1 MNKLLSPGL
10 IIIALA
16 SGWMWLRA
24 HDAAVEARA
33 LAEARADSIQ
43 VAQAERD
50 SLAVIF
56 DAERAVLLD
65 SIQTL
70 TTQAVSLRGDL
81 LRARRTSNTS
91 GQRLDSL
98 LAGSRMRDSTR
109 AVIQEA
115 IADLEHEVQVCSDLL
130 DNCEQRVDLLLVQ
143 STRDSVELNTARAST
158 QELAERVQQLLR
170 QGNRHPWLTVGTTV
184 GVGTTYSG
192 GKLYA
197 GPSLTFGVSFK
208 LFTIGGS

>member
-10 IIIALA
+10 ILIALA
-16 SGWMWLRA
+16 CGWMWLRA

-43 VAQAERD
+43 VAQAQRD

-56 DAERAVLLD
+56 DAERAQLLD

-81 LRARRTSNTS
+81 MRARRASSVS

-98 LAGSRMRDSTR
+98 LSGSRMRDSTR
-109 AVIQEA
+109 AIIQA
-115 IADLEHEVQVCSDLL
+115 AVADLEHEVQVCSDLL

-143 STRDSVELNTARAST
+143 SQRDSIQLTEARAST
-158 QELAERVQQLLR
+158 RELAERVQQLLR
-170 QGNRHPWLTVGTTV
+170 QGNKSPWLTVGTTV
-184 GVGTTYSG
+184 GFGTTYSG

-208 LFTIGGS
+208 LFTIGGG

>member
-208 LFTIGGS
+208 LFTIGGG